1 PRPRRELPGAYAC
14 GRRRAASHR
23 WRTVDRREEAR
34 AWRLQLWCARSR
46 RRARLE
52 REGLH
57 LRHRH
62 EHRGRSAL
70 TMASLT
76 HIARFGSPEW
86 GGFLKEARAVIEA
99 RRTSLMVTELIPRV
113 RDTQVFL
120 RMAAIE
126 LRRIAEQAPDIAVEL
141 RHVAQQLEAEAQAQ
155 AQAQAQDLARRDT
168 E

>member
-1 PRPRRELPGAYAC
+1 
-14 GRRRAASHR
+14 
-23 WRTVDRREEAR
+23 
-34 AWRLQLWCARSR
+34 
-46 RRARLE
+46 
-52 REGLH
+52 
-57 LRHRH
+57 
-62 EHRGRSAL
+62 
-70 TMASLT
+70 MASLT

-99 RRTSLMVTELIPRV
+99 RRTSLMTELIPRV

-141 RHVAQQLEAEAQAQ
+141 RHVAQQLEAEAE
-155 AQAQAQDLARRDT
+155 DLARRDT

>member
-1 PRPRRELPGAYAC
+1 
-14 GRRRAASHR
+14 
-23 WRTVDRREEAR
+23 
-34 AWRLQLWCARSR
+34 
-46 RRARLE
+46 
-52 REGLH
+52 
-57 LRHRH
+57 
-62 EHRGRSAL
+62 
-70 TMASLT
+70 MASLT

-155 AQAQAQDLARRDT
+155 AQDLARRDT